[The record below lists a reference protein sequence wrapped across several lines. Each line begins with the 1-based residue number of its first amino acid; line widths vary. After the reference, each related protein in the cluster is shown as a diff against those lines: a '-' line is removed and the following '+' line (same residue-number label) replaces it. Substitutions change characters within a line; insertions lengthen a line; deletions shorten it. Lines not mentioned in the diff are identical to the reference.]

1 MVEGGKIDWACHS
14 NDAAT
19 VFHEVMDMDNAIK
32 VAYEFYEQHP
42 DETPVSYT
50 HLAKIAL
57 MVLKAYTGFSDR
69 QLVEHLN
76 GNIPVS
82 YTHLRRFRLFM
93 SRPAPIMG
101 PLPMWTAVIPS
112 RACVPAVLTK

>member
-42 DETPVSYT
+42 DETLIVVTADHETGGIVLVYPLSLTFCDFKACRFKVYGPFPV
-50 HLAKIAL
+50 
-57 MVLKAYTGFSDR
+57 
-69 QLVEHLN
+69 
-76 GNIPVS
+76 
-82 YTHLRRFRLFM
+82 
-93 SRPAPIMG
+93 
-101 PLPMWTAVIPS
+101 
-112 RACVPAVLTK
+112 